1 MQETTVE
8 DADKY
13 KLDFE
18 LDKQICRCCLST
30 NRRMEGVQKYNTY
43 IYDLASIEVS
53 ESDGLPQWICWECI
67 ALLSK
72 SVKFKSK
79 ILKAHGAL
87 FEYLSRC
94 APFPIDAR
102 DQELSEY
109 AGPYLERSSVLTFNH
124 SGIGRTGYHE
134 DLQHEKLTSPSEI
147 QLFVLPMLPIKYE
160 EEVKEESF
168 YSDYEDNITV
178 EQIRANVEEVEKFS
192 EEDLNDFLDEKEI
205 ELREESGKKRSKK
218 KDIRIKKRS
227 RVKPSSEEQEPLKS
241 SIRKPVDLDPEK
253 IRIITLNPE
262 EQIKAKELETTKNL
276 KMPYHCHLCFK
287 GFNFE
292 VKLKNHMEKHSPSRG
307 TFECA
312 VCHMYLPT
320 SYSHS
325 VHTLIHTRRYE
336 CVQCGIRMIDKN
348 SIVHHYRSKHEGLS
362 SVFTCTI
369 CGKISNNSKTHRGHL
384 RNHHGG
390 SRPECEQCG
399 KTFINNDS
407 LAEHLLIHKGVK
419 NYECELCGARFRTRN
434 QVKYHELK
442 HSSTRDYY
450 CVECDSR
457 FKSPYSLKQHLTKSL
472 KHRDLDS
479 LKHRCGACDKRFS
492 TAGALATHRAVRH
505 EGARPHA
512 CAECGAALA
521 SASSLHKH
529 VRAVHRGDRPPAV
542 HVCHTC
548 GKAFRSSSVL
558 TNHVRTHTGEK
569 PFSCEVCSR
578 RFSQRT
584 AMRTHLRLVH
594 LSRN

>member
-1 MQETTVE
+1 
-8 DADKY
+8 
-13 KLDFE
+13 
-18 LDKQICRCCLST
+18 
-30 NRRMEGVQKYNTY
+30 MEGVHKYNTY

-67 ALLSK
+67 TLLSK

-227 RVKPSSEEQEPLKS
+227 R
-241 SIRKPVDLDPEK
+241 
-253 IRIITLNPE
+253 
-262 EQIKAKELETTKNL
+262 LETTKNL

-292 VKLKNHMEKHSPSRG
+292 VKLKNHMEKHSPVCVAGRSDYQTILPAPPKNFPQTLKLGVTLKLSTVIPGETVPSSDGLEVLSMATSSRG

-348 SIVHHYRSKHEGLS
+348 SIVHHYR
-362 SVFTCTI
+362 
-369 CGKISNNSKTHRGHL
+369 NSKTHRGHL

-457 FKSPYSLKQHLTKSL
+457 
-472 KHRDLDS
+472 
-479 LKHRCGACDKRFS
+479 HRCGTCDKRFS